1 MKNNI
6 SRLFVMLSLA
16 GTMMIGSVEQVK
28 SEEFMFIEC
37 YPEEFECDLSLGDT
51 RTICHQNGNSDEGQE
66 PCICGTSSECDSIIR

>member
-6 SRLFVMLSLA
+6 NRLFVMLSLA

-28 SEEFMFIEC
+28 SEEFMSFDC

-51 RTICHQNGNSDEGQE
+51 RTICHQNGSTEEDT
-66 PCICGTSSECDSIIR
+66 CACGTSSECDSIIR